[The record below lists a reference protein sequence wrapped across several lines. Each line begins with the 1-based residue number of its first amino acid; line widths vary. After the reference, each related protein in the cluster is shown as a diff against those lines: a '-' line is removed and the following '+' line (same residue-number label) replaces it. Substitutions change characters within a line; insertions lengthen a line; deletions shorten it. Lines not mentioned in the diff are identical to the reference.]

1 MLPSSVASTAAM
13 KTASVE
19 ATSKARP
26 PAGRKASDIAAVIEA
41 TESAGACSWLKMRS
55 RRPVGS
61 AAVIEPA
68 VADVTVIESAVA
80 EITMA

>member
-26 PAGRKASDIAAVIEA
+26 PAGGKASGIAAVIEA
-41 TESAGACSWLKMRS
+41 TERAGACSWLKMRS
-55 RRPVGS
+55 RRPVES
-61 AAVIEPA
+61 ATVIEP
-68 VADVTVIESAVA
+68 AVA